1 MNIKEFLK
9 KNYMRIK
16 EFSKKNYIIL
26 FTIIVISIVV
36 FLFLF
41 KKIGVKDSGMV
52 SIATAMLIFDLYYAS
67 IDMKKSIFL
76 FIVSFPIFVTARKVV
91 YFDVLFIKV
100 TYESIYITIMFILN
114 IKNIG
119 KYIKTKL
126 YNKDSHNRNFLFLII
141 VFVVLATNSNI
152 FSEHILKSLS
162 STYISI
168 FIPVMFMFIILV
180 NFKKE
185 DIKNIFFALIISID
199 CSCFYG
205 FSQVIANRMSLGDI
219 TRNRNLITFGY
230 HNVNIGAG
238 IILLIVPLVLE
249 LVLYGK
255 LSKKEKIFV
264 YGSLFINIIALLI
277 TFTRGAWLSFL
288 IITFIMLISKKYK
301 KIVYF
306 LGIAFLI
313 SSKWIITFIL
323 QRGQVNVEILKNESI
338 MARLQAIV
346 ASCIIVIQ
354 YPFGAG
360 GATFA
365 ELYKKYAM
373 NAYLA
378 FPESFRINAP
388 VANYA
393 MENAHNLWFQI
404 AVEFG
409 IVCSILFFIIVI
421 NRLKVIFENYSE
433 NRGVFTTI
441 IIYIIYSVL
450 TGNEFDH
457 KGVITGTLIMWL
469 IFAIVELN
477 NKEDCLNE
485 GLT

>member
-9 KNYMRIK
+9 KNY
-16 EFSKKNYIIL
+16 IIL
-26 FTIIVISIVV
+26 YSILAICIVT

-41 KKIGVKDSGMV
+41 RKVGIKDSGMI
-52 SIATAMLIFDLYYAS
+52 SIATAMLIFQLYYAS
-67 IDMKKSIFL
+67 IDTKKSILL
-76 FIVSFPIFVTARKVV
+76 FIVSLPIFVTARKLV
-91 YFDVLFIKV
+91 YFDILFIKV

-114 IKNIG
+114 FKNIFKIV
-119 KYIKTKL
+119 KYKL
-126 YNKDSHNRNFLFLII
+126 CNKESHSSKFLFLILI
-141 VFVVLATNSNI
+141 FVVLATNSNI
-152 FSEHILKSLS
+152 FSNHILKSLS

-168 FIPVMFMFIILV
+168 YVPVMFLLIILA

-185 DIKNIFFALIISID
+185 DITNIFFALIVSID
-199 CSCFYG
+199 LSCLYG
-205 FSQVIANRMSLGDI
+205 FTQVITNRMSIGDI

-249 LVLYGK
+249 LILYRK
-255 LSKKEKIFV
+255 LKKKEKIFL
-264 YGSLFINIIALLI
+264 YSSLFINMIALFI

-288 IITFIMLISKKYK
+288 IAAFIILISKKYK

-306 LGIAFLI
+306 IGIAFLI

-346 ASCIIVIQ
+346 ASILVVIK

-393 MENAHNLWFQI
+393 MENAHNLWFQV

-409 IVCSILFFIIVI
+409 IVCSILFFIIII
-421 NRLKVIFENYSE
+421 NRVKVIFENYSE

-441 IIYIIYSVL
+441 IIYMIYSVL
-450 TGNEFDH
+450 TGIEFDH
-457 KGVITGTLIMWL
+457 KGVITSTLIIWL

-477 NKEDCLNE
+477 KKDDCVDEVLN
-485 GLT
+485 